1 MILKSHLTVS
11 LLSILVALAGCGGGG
26 GGGGG
31 PTVATSTTTNTTSSG
46 SGSSSTTNNS
56 DSSSG
61 DSDTGA
67 ETSDSS
73 ATALMLT
80 DIANNVMVPAYQDLS
95 AKTASLAAA
104 SGVQSYCDALGDANE
119 ATALESVKTLWSAAS
134 DSYAKTEVHSVGPAD
149 IDGAFRYR
157 VSSYASAPLDK
168 CGLDNSVTN
177 QNEADFDL
185 ANRPASQRGLGA
197 VEYLLFNTDLD
208 HNCSSNTAPAGW
220 NELSEASRKSQ
231 RCEYA
236 VELASDIDA
245 AADGIVDNWS
255 ADGSNY
261 LAEFTSE
268 GSAGEKLQELTDAII
283 VHMDKEAKD
292 KKVGIPTGV
301 KEECTSFSCPDKIER
316 PYVKSSFDAVKAN
329 VQGFIDVIKG
339 GDGRGFD
346 DLFADEGYA
355 STSSDMLA
363 KAQAAIDNIEA
374 ATTTLSAQT
383 LATNDASKQEACTN
397 AYVSHDET
405 YENYSGCALTGLLK
419 DVTDILKIDFV
430 TIVGVNLPG
439 RVQADND

>member
-1 MILKSHLTVS
+1 MILKSRLTVS
-11 LLSILVALAGCGGGG
+11 LLSILVAVTGCGGGG
-26 GGGGG
+26 GGGSA
-31 PTVATSTTTNTTSSG
+31 VVTSTPTNTTSGG

-56 DSSSG
+56 DSSSD
-61 DSDTGA
+61 DSDAGA
-67 ETSDSS
+67 QTSDLS

-95 AKTASLAAA
+95 TKTASLAAA
-104 SGVQSYCDALGDANE
+104 TGVQSYCDALGGANE
-119 ATALESVKTLWSAAS
+119 ATTLESVKELWSAAA

-177 QNEADFDL
+177 QNAADFKL
-185 ANRPASQRGLGA
+185 ANRPANQRGLGA

-220 NELSEASRKSQ
+220 NDLSEASRESQ

-236 VELASDIDA
+236 VELAGDIDA
-245 AADGIVDNWS
+245 AAVGIVDNWS
-255 ADGSNY
+255 ADGANY

-301 KEECTSFSCPDKIER
+301 KEECTSVSCPDKIER

-329 VQGFIDVIKG
+329 IQGFIDVIKG

-355 STSSDMLA
+355 STSNDMLA
-363 KAQAAIDNIEA
+363 KAQAAIDNIDA
-374 ATTTLSAQT
+374 ANTTLSAQT
-383 LATNDASKQEACTN
+383 LAIDDASKQEACTN

>member
-1 MILKSHLTVS
+1 MISKAHLTLS
-11 LLSILVALAGCGGGG
+11 LLSILLTLAGCGGGG

-31 PTVATSTTTNTTSSG
+31 ALATSNPTNTTASG
-46 SGSSSTTNNS
+46 SGSSSTTDSS
-56 DSSSG
+56 DSSSE
-61 DSDTGA
+61 DSADDDV
-67 ETSDSS
+67 TSDLST
-73 ATALMLT
+73 TALMLR

-95 AKTASLAAA
+95 TKTASLADT
-104 SGVQSYCDALGDANE
+104 SGVQGYCDALGGANE
-119 ATALESVKTLWSAAS
+119 ATEFDSVKALWSAAS
-134 DSYAKTEVHSVGPAD
+134 DAYAKTEVHSVGPAD

-168 CGLDNSVTN
+168 CGLDNSVVN
-177 QNEADFDL
+177 QNEADFNL
-185 ANRPASQRGLGA
+185 ANRPANQRGLGA
-197 VEYLLFNTDLD
+197 VEHLLFNDDLE
-208 HNCSSNTAPAGW
+208 HNCSSNTAPSGW
-220 NELSEASRKSQ
+220 DDLSEASRKSQ

-236 VELASDIDA
+236 VELANDIDA

-255 ADGSNY
+255 VDGSNY

-301 KEECTSFSCPDKIER
+301 KEECTNLSCPDKIER

-329 VQGFIDVIKG
+329 LQGFIDVTKG

-346 DLFADEGYA
+346 DLFADEGYEG
-355 STSSDMLA
+355 TSDDMVA
-363 KAQAAIDNIEA
+363 KAEAAIANIDA
-374 ATTTLSAQT
+374 ATKTLSAQVI
-383 LATNDASKQEACTN
+383 AIDDASKQEACTN

-405 YENYSGCALTGLLK
+405 YEDYSGCALTGLLK

-439 RVQADND
+439 RVQSDND

>member
-1 MILKSHLTVS
+1 MILKSHLTVTF
-11 LLSILVALAGCGGGG
+11 LSILVALAGCGGGG

-31 PTVATSTTTNTTSSG
+31 ATIATSAPNTTSSG
-46 SGSSSTTNNS
+46 SGSNSTTNNS
-56 DSSSG
+56 DSSSD

-80 DIANNVMVPAYQDLS
+80 DIASNVMVPAYQDLS
-95 AKTASLAAA
+95 TKTASLAAA
-104 SGVQSYCDALGDANE
+104 SGVQSYCDALGGANE
-119 ATALESVKTLWSAAS
+119 ATELESVKTLWSTAS
-134 DSYAKTEVHSVGPAD
+134 DAYAKTEVHSVGPAD

-208 HNCSSNTAPAGW
+208 HSCSSNTAPAGW
-220 NELSEASRKSQ
+220 NDLSDAIRKSQ

-236 VELASDIDA
+236 VELAGDIDA

-355 STSSDMLA
+355 STSNDMLV
-363 KAQAAIDNIEA
+363 KAQAAIDNIDA

-383 LATNDASKQEACTN
+383 LAIGDASKQEACTN

>member
-1 MILKSHLTVS
+1 MILKPHLSVS
-11 LLSILVALAGCGGGG
+11 ILSILVALAGCGGGG
-26 GGGGG
+26 GGGGSAG
-31 PTVATSTTTNTTSSG
+31 VTSTPTSTTSGG
-46 SGSSSTTNNS
+46 SGSTSTANNS
-56 DSSSG
+56 ASSSD

-67 ETSDSS
+67 QTSDSS

-95 AKTASLAAA
+95 TKTASLAAT
-104 SGVQSYCDALGDANE
+104 SGVQSYCDALGGANE
-119 ATALESVKTLWSAAS
+119 ATEMDSVKDLWSAAS
-134 DSYAKTEVHSVGPAD
+134 DAYAKTEVHSVGPAD

-157 VSSYASAPLDK
+157 VSSYASAPLDR

-177 QNEADFDL
+177 QNGADFDL
-185 ANRPASQRGLGA
+185 ATRPANQRGLGA
-197 VEYLLFNTDLD
+197 VEYLLFNADLD

-220 NELSEASRKSQ
+220 NDLSEASRKSQ

-346 DLFADEGYA
+346 DVCADEGYA
-355 STSSDMLA
+355 STS
-363 KAQAAIDNIEA
+363 
-374 ATTTLSAQT
+374 
-383 LATNDASKQEACTN
+383 ND
-397 AYVSHDET
+397 
-405 YENYSGCALTGLLK
+405 
-419 DVTDILKIDFV
+419 
-430 TIVGVNLPG
+430 
-439 RVQADND
+439 

>member
-1 MILKSHLTVS
+1 MSLTIRNIMY
-11 LLSILVALAGCGGGG
+11 LLSISVVLSACGGGG
-26 GGGGG
+26 GGGGST
-31 PTVATSTTTNTTSSG
+31 PAPINNNATSGTSGTSA
-46 SGSSSTTNNS
+46 STE
-56 DSSSG
+56 
-61 DSDTGA
+61 SDTSESSNA
-67 ETSDSS
+67 STSDTDDDASS
-73 ATALMLT
+73 TALMLT
-80 DIANNVMVPAYQDLS
+80 DIANNVMVPAYQALS
-95 AKTASLAAA
+95 TRTAALGA
-104 SGVQSYCDALGDANE
+104 STGVQQYCDALGGASE
-119 ATALESVKTLWSAAS
+119 ASELENVETLWSEAS
-134 DSYAKTEVHSVGPAD
+134 DAYAKTEVHSVGPAD

-168 CGLDNSVTN
+168 CGLDTSVVN
-177 QNEADFDL
+177 QNAEGFSL
-185 ANRPASQRGLGA
+185 ASRPSNQRGLGA
-197 VEYLLFNTDLD
+197 VEYLLFNTELD

-220 NELSEASRKSQ
+220 NDLSVASRKSQ

-236 VELASDIDA
+236 VDLANDIDA

-339 GDGRGFD
+339 GEGRGFD
-346 DLFADEGYA
+346 DFFADEGYA
-355 STSSDMLA
+355 STSDDMLA
-363 KAQAAIDNIEA
+363 KAQVAIDNIDA
-374 ATTTLSAQT
+374 ATSTLSTQA
-383 LATNDASKQEACTN
+383 LAIDDASKQEACTN

>member
-1 MILKSHLTVS
+1 MILKPRLTIS
-11 LLSILVALAGCGGGG
+11 LLSILVALTGCGGGG

-31 PTVATSTTTNTTSSG
+31 SAVVTSTPTNATS
-46 SGSSSTTNNS
+46 
-56 DSSSG
+56 D
-61 DSDTGA
+61 DSDAGA

-95 AKTASLAAA
+95 TKTASLAAA
-104 SGVQSYCDALGDANE
+104 SGVQSYCDALGGANE
-119 ATALESVKTLWSAAS
+119 AATLDSVKTLWSAAS

-177 QNEADFDL
+177 QNSADFNL
-185 ANRPASQRGLGA
+185 ANRPANQRGLGA
-197 VEYLLFNTDLD
+197 VEYLLFNTDLN
-208 HNCSSNTAPAGW
+208 HNCSSNIAPAGW
-220 NELSEASRKSQ
+220 NGLSEASRKSQ

-236 VELASDIDA
+236 VELAGDIYA

-355 STSSDMLA
+355 STSNDMLA
-363 KAQAAIDNIEA
+363 KAQAAIDNIDA

-383 LATNDASKQEACTN
+383 LAIDDASKQEACTN

-419 DVTDILKIDFV
+419 DITDILKIDFV

>member
-1 MILKSHLTVS
+1 MISKTHLTLS
-11 LLSILVALAGCGGGG
+11 LLSISLALAACGGGG

-31 PTVATSTTTNTTSSG
+31 GTLATPNSPNTTASG
-46 SGSSSTTNNS
+46 SGSGSTA
-56 DSSSG
+56 DSSSDDPVDEDATG
-61 DSDTGA
+61 DSGA
-67 ETSDSS
+67 I
-73 ATALMLT
+73 ALMLS
-80 DIANNVMVPAYQDLS
+80 DIANNVMIPAYQDLS
-95 AKTASLAAA
+95 AKTASLAAT
-104 SGVQSYCDALGDANE
+104 SGVKTYCDALGSANE
-119 ATALESVKTLWSAAS
+119 AAAVNSVKTLWSAAS
-134 DSYAKTEVHSVGPAD
+134 DAYAKTEVHSVGPAD

-168 CGLDNSVTN
+168 CGVDNSVTN
-177 QNEADFDL
+177 QNGADFNL
-185 ANRPASQRGLGA
+185 ATRPASQRGLGA

-208 HNCSSNTAPAGW
+208 HNCSSNTAPSGW
-220 NELSEASRKSQ
+220 SDLTEASRKSQ
-231 RCEYA
+231 RCDYA
-236 VELASDIDA
+236 IELARDIDV

-261 LAEFTSE
+261 LAEFIRE

-301 KEECTSFSCPDKIER
+301 KEECTSLSCPDKIER

-329 VQGFIDVIKG
+329 LQGFIDVVRG

-346 DLFADEGYA
+346 DFFADEGYA
-355 STSSDMLA
+355 STSDDLLA
-363 KAQAAIDNIEA
+363 KAQAAIANIEA
-374 ATTTLSAQT
+374 ATTTLSAQVV
-383 LATNDASKQEACTN
+383 AIDDASKQEACTN

-405 YENYSGCALTGLLK
+405 YEDYSGCALTGLLK

-439 RVQADND
+439 RVQSDND